1 MTTLNFDTKLN
12 FMFILRNST
21 DELLKYASI
30 CDNIYKYI
38 TKIKTGD
45 MVSIIKEIKLNN
57 MTFVIINFINN
68 NKMTTNELKELCY
81 VFNIDNNVNFVMVNE
96 KINYNKKQN
105 ISFNNLKETK
115 VVVRFN

>member
-57 MTFVIINFINN
+57 MSGGHFDYKQYQLDEF
-68 NKMTTNELKELCY
+68 Y
-81 VFNIDNNVNFVMVNE
+81 VLSKLLGISWRDYHTMPTYARRYLID
-96 KINYNKKQN
+96 KIVE
-105 ISFNNLKETK
+105 SFSKN
-115 VVVRFN
+115 